1 MTKAPAGKRL
11 RAALACATAL
21 TLAACSKETPFDVAS
36 QIGPNPNLP
45 PLQQYLF
52 PPMRLARVVGW
63 KEGEKPTVAD
73 GLKIEALAK
82 IAERLELSFPVR
94 SFTAVV
100 AQHGRIRD
108 LPAIAEAYR
117 RMLDDLMGRA
127 RTTLTFAQAPSDAD
141 LGRLLERLE
150 ALSRKKIIPTVNVD
164 AGLIGGVIV
173 ELEGRT
179 YDGSLT
185 TRLAEAQ
192 RRLAG

>member
-1 MTKAPAGKRL
+1 
-11 RAALACATAL
+11 
-21 TLAACSKETPFDVAS
+21 
-36 QIGPNPNLP
+36 
-45 PLQQYLF
+45 
-52 PPMRLARVVGW
+52 
-63 KEGEKPTVAD
+63 
-73 GLKIEALAK
+73 
-82 IAERLELSFPVR
+82 LSFPVR

-127 RTTLTFAQAPSDAD
+127 RVTLTFAQAPSDAD

-150 ALSRKKIIPTVNVD
+150 ALSHKKIIPTVNVD